1 MEHDSVNTIA
11 DKQARSKWIM
21 TNWHDSPFMIV
32 KSADPIVH
40 EGASLKK
47 ILNEI
52 EALLANRYALTSTT
66 VSL

>member
-1 MEHDSVNTIA
+1 
-11 DKQARSKWIM
+11 M